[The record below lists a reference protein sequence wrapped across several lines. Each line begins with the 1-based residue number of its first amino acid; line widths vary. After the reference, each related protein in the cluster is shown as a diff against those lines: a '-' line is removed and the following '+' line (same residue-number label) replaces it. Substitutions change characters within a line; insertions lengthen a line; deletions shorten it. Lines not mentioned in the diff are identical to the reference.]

1 MQNVTNRPNLRHLR
15 NPEPD
20 SLEDVSWNQ
29 LGPLAVLG
37 VKSCLT
43 ASDIGIMSLDD
54 RRSSEDLPEAVEK
67 EENRYADVGGE
78 EVYGMLAF

>member
-1 MQNVTNRPNLRHLR
+1 V
-15 NPEPD
+15 
-20 SLEDVSWNQ
+20 
-29 LGPLAVLG
+29 AVLG

-43 ASDIGIMSLDD
+43 GSDIGITTLDD
-54 RRSSEDLPEAVEK
+54 RRSSEDLPEAVEE